1 MRTFVKDLYGGGQTI
16 HTLCILV
23 AFSLLILIVARPGVW
38 EHSLGLELAFCRIG
52 VMISFLIFFLNSLAQ
67 DDIYTSSV
75 HRLSRLTYGIILS
88 IGMVTASGFWGIN
101 TFLYIDG
108 INLLQ
113 SSLTYLLISI
123 AVGGALGVSF
133 DVTPFVFGS

>member
-1 MRTFVKDLYGGGQTI
+1 
-16 HTLCILV
+16 
-23 AFSLLILIVARPGVW
+23 
-38 EHSLGLELAFCRIG
+38 
-52 VMISFLIFFLNSLAQ
+52 MISFLIFFLNSLSQ

-101 TFLYIDG
+101 TFLYVDG

-133 DVTPFVFGS
+133 DVASFVFGS